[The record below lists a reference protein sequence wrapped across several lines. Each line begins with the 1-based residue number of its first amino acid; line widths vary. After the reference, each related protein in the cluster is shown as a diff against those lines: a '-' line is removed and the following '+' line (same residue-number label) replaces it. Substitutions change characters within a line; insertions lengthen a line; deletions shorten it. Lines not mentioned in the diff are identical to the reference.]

1 MENNISI
8 EVKNLKKVFGK
19 FTAVDDISLE
29 VYHGEIFGFLGPNGA
44 GKSTTIKMLC
54 ALIKPTSG
62 TAIVAGYNVKNQ
74 AFDVRKSIGYM
85 SQKFSLYED
94 LTVEENL
101 RFFAGVYELKTDLF
115 LKRQKEISE
124 LIGLAGIEKRLAKE
138 LPFGWKQRLALAC
151 AIVHQ
156 PKILFLDEPTAGVDP
171 ISRRNFWDLI
181 YNLAENGTTLFV
193 TTHYL
198 DEAEYCNRIALIYNG
213 KIKALGTP
221 SELKS
226 MLNMLEI
233 YEIICNKPIEAMALL
248 QNESWIYETS
258 IFGNTIHTSI
268 YKTENGIDKINKFL
282 NTHSI
287 DVISVK
293 RIVPSLEDV
302 FIHFTRAEVE
312 T

>member
-19 FTAVDDISLE
+19 FTAVDDISFE
-29 VYHGEIFGFLGPNGA
+29 VYPGEIFGFLGPNGA

-62 TAIVAGYNVKNQ
+62 TATVAGYNVKNQ

-101 RFFAGVYELKTDLF
+101 RFFAGVYELKTDQF

-124 LIGLAGIEKRLAKE
+124 LIGLVGIEKRLAKE

-151 AIVHQ
+151 AIIHQ

-233 YEIICNKPIEAMALL
+233 YEITCNKPIEAMALL